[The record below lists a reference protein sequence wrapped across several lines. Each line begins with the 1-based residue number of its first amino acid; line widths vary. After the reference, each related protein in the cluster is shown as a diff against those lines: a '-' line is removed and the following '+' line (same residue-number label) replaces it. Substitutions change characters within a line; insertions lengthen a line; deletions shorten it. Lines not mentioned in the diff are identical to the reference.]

1 MYDDTENE
9 GDQAK
14 PQQALEPVEQD
25 SILFHGEQIV
35 AVRLADGRICVVLRW
50 ICESLNLQPGGQVRR
65 IERTAAT
72 AHELVRV
79 RVQTGGGRQTMP
91 AITLRGFSPWVL
103 GINPNE
109 VKSDDPVEDQ
119 RIRALVIAYQEEAKD
134 VLYEHFV
141 NKHRAGLP
149 APTDVVPAEP
159 ITKPIAPAEDAP
171 LAAWREYYQRMLALI
186 EWQIDI
192 EQWRGGVE
200 TRLEHVEAMTDLIPE
215 ILERLGPETLTP
227 AHQRR
232 VQVYVQQLSKVSNK
246 HSGTIHNELK
256 TAFDVPRYQDIP
268 EAEWDKVEHWFRV
281 QIERGQ
287 KR

>member
-9 GDQAK
+9 GNQAQ
-14 PQQALEPVEQD
+14 QQALEPVEQD

-72 AHELVRV
+72 ASELVRV
-79 RVQTGGGRQTMP
+79 RIQTGGGRQTMS
-91 AITLRGFSPWVL
+91 AITLRGFSPGVL
-103 GINPNE
+103 GIHPNE
-109 VKSDDPVEDQ
+109 VKSDNPVEDQ
-119 RIRALVIAYQEEAKD
+119 RIRALVVAYQEEAKD

-141 NKHRAGLP
+141 NKHRVGLP

-159 ITKPIAPAEDAP
+159 ITKPAALAEDAP

-232 VQVYVQQLSKVSNK
+232 VQVYVQQLSKVSGK
-246 HSGTIHNELK
+246 HSGTIHGDLK
-256 TAFDVPRYQDIP
+256 TGFDVPRYQDIP
-268 EAEWDKVEHWFRV
+268 ESEWDKVEQWFRV

>member
-9 GDQAK
+9 GNQAQ
-14 PQQALEPVEQD
+14 QQALEPVEQD

-72 AHELVRV
+72 ASELVRV
-79 RVQTGGGRQTMP
+79 RIQTGGGRQTMS
-91 AITLRGFSPWVL
+91 AITLRGFSPGVL
-103 GINPNE
+103 GIHPNE
-109 VKSDDPVEDQ
+109 VKSDNPVEDQ
-119 RIRALVIAYQEEAKD
+119 RIRALVVAYQEEAKD

-141 NKHRAGLP
+141 NKHRVGLP

-159 ITKPIAPAEDAP
+159 ITKPAALAEDAP

-232 VQVYVQQLSKVSNK
+232 VQVYVQQLSKVSGK
-246 HSGTIHNELK
+246 HSGTIHSDLK
-256 TAFDVPRYQDIP
+256 TGFDVPRYQDIP
-268 EAEWDKVEHWFRV
+268 ESEWDKVEQWFR
-281 QIERGQ
+281 
-287 KR
+287 